1 MVVINGSGGD
11 LACAIDLSD
20 DRISGL
26 KAVAVT
32 MIWSCR
38 ARVCTGGSID
48 GCFTGGFSALR
59 GSRCGSR
66 RWLTG
71 AVVTLS
77 LVDSRIS
84 DVGLRPCFMF
94 HVCLLAGLCIFGL
107 GPSIYNITLDG
118 KKKRMLVIV
127 VTYRQLK
134 KV

>member
-1 MVVINGSGGD
+1 LSGGIWRCLCEAFFLVVVINGSGGD

-38 ARVCTGGSID
+38 ARV
-48 GCFTGGFSALR
+48 AVR

-66 RWLTG
+66 RWLSG

-77 LVDSRIS
+77 LVDSRVS
-84 DVGLRPCFMF
+84 DVALRPCFMF
-94 HVCLLAGLCIFGL
+94 PVCLLAGLCNFGL
-107 GPSIYNITLDG
+107 GPS
-118 KKKRMLVIV
+118 
-127 VTYRQLK
+127 
-134 KV
+134 